1 MKRAVLVVAFILST
15 GLSAHADNTVY
26 NNILKRHRGNAELH
40 ADGLSCDQIVGPD
53 RNGVPTSTRYKRCML
68 SHGWRFQYTT
78 RTPRQKTW
86 TDPETGLTC
95 HAILGGL
102 GSACSNF

>member
-26 NNILKRHRGNAELH
+26 NNILKHPRGDRELH
-40 ADGLSCDQIVGPD
+40 ADGFACDQLVGSD
-53 RNGVPTSTRYKRCML
+53 RNGVPTSARYKRCML
-68 SHGWRFQYTT
+68 SHGWGYQYTR

-86 TDPETGLTC
+86 TDPETGLSC
-95 HAILGGL
+95 HEILGGL